1 MGLGSG
7 VEIHAS
13 KSLKYNRRRY
23 EPKYFKKAQGRYDK
37 EPTVDEKMKYVLGH
51 SEMTPENKEKLHRK
65 LQIKKIVRI
74 VIDVLFVLV
83 PLAIAIWFLLN
94 H

>member
-1 MGLGSG
+1 MGIGSG
-7 VEIHAS
+7 TEIHAS

-23 EPKYFKKAQGRYDK
+23 DPKYFKKAQGRYDK
-37 EPTVDEKMKYVLGH
+37 EPAIDEKMLYILGH

-74 VIDVLFVLV
+74 VIDVLFVLI
-83 PLAIAIWFLLN
+83 PIAITLWLIF
-94 H
+94 